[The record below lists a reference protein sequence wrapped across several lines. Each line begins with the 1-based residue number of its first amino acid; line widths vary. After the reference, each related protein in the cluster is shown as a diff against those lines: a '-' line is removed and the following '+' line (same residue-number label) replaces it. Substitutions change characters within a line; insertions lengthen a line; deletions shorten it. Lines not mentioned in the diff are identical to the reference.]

1 MRLGSKTILL
11 SLVIAVGVYPQGL
24 PRTTSTAERQGSIR
38 GNVVMPDGSPVSGA
52 VRVTLKVMRGDV
64 TTAYTDE
71 QGRFELNNLASG
83 LYTLEVESDR
93 DRRFEISTERVQI
106 ARGGGPS
113 LVTVF
118 LKFKRD
124 ETTVTRDKTVS
135 VVLLD
140 QKVPSA
146 AKREFDKAT
155 QLARKGRSD
164 EAIDALKR
172 AVTIYPDYLMA
183 LNDLGAQLLERQRF
197 DEAEIE
203 LRKAVNIDPDAFNP
217 ALNLGIVLLSQNKA
231 TEATVLLEKALSI
244 EPSSP
249 AGHMFLGVALAKLSD
264 SDRGE
269 KELKTAHELGG
280 TSYAVALFHLGQL
293 YMKKGKRELA
303 LNSFQ
308 AYLRESPKAAN
319 AAQVE
324 ELIASL
330 R

>member
-11 SLVIAVGVYPQGL
+11 SLVLAGAVYPQAL
-24 PRTTSTAERQGSIR
+24 PRTGTSERPGSIR
-38 GNVVMPDGSPVSGA
+38 GNVVMPDGSPLSGA

-64 TTAYTDE
+64 TTAYTDQ
-71 QGRFELNNLASG
+71 QGRFELNNLAPG

-93 DRRFEISTERVQI
+93 DRRFELTSERVQV

-124 ETTVTRDKTVS
+124 ETPTPRDKTVS
-135 VVLLD
+135 VAMLD

-155 QLARKGRSD
+155 HLAREGKSD
-164 EAIDALKR
+164 EAIEALRR
-172 AVTIYPDYLMA
+172 AIVIYPDYLMA
-183 LNDLGAQLLERQRF
+183 HNDLGAQLLERQRF

-217 ALNLGIVLLSQNKA
+217 ALNLGIVLLRLNKVS
-231 TEATVLLEKALSI
+231 EAHVHLEKALSI

-249 AGHMFLGVALAKLSD
+249 AGHMFLGVASAKLGD
-264 SDRGE
+264 SDLGE

-293 YMKKGKRELA
+293 YMKKGNRELA
-303 LNSFQ
+303 INSFQ
-308 AYLRESPKAAN
+308 AYLRESPDAAN

-324 ELIASL
+324 QLIASL

>member
-11 SLVIAVGVYPQGL
+11 SLVLAGAVYPQAL
-24 PRTTSTAERQGSIR
+24 PRTGTSERQGSIR
-38 GNVVMPDGSPVSGA
+38 GNVVMPDGSPLSGA

-64 TTAYTDE
+64 TTAYTDQ
-71 QGRFELNNLASG
+71 QGRFELNNLAPG

-93 DRRFEISTERVQI
+93 DRRFELTSERVQV

-124 ETTVTRDKTVS
+124 ETPTPRDKTVS
-135 VVLLD
+135 VAMLD

-155 QLARKGRSD
+155 HLARDGKSD
-164 EAIDALKR
+164 EAIEALRR
-172 AVTIYPDYLMA
+172 AIVIYPDYLMA
-183 LNDLGAQLLERQRF
+183 HNDLGAQLLERQRF

-203 LRKAVNIDPDAFNP
+203 LRKAVKIDPDAFNP
-217 ALNLGIVLLSQNKA
+217 ALNLGIVLLRLNKVS
-231 TEATVLLEKALSI
+231 EAHVHLEKALSI

-249 AGHMFLGVALAKLSD
+249 AGHMFLGVASAKLGD
-264 SDRGE
+264 SDLGE

-293 YMKKGKRELA
+293 YMKKGNRELA
-303 LNSFQ
+303 INSFQ
-308 AYLRESPKAAN
+308 AYLRESPDAAN

-324 ELIASL
+324 QLIASL